1 MQKESNNDR
10 GAKNV
15 QRRTWDKATYESRAK
30 ARMEAEKTTTATT
43 SNNPVKKKGPVRNVG
58 EKRLL
63 DDEEEG
69 KEEFT
74 PAASGATGPEN
85 SERAFLKARRNKV
98 EIDSRVGSTAV
109 VSAESAAASSI
120 CTNVSDGV
128 TKTGVGWHCRVCDC
142 FLKDSHTYLDHI
154 NGRKHQRNLG
164 YTMRTQRSTKEEVNE
179 RLKQLVR
186 KQEAEIKPMDLL
198 EATDVIKMKDKAL
211 QKRKEE
217 RSKRRQEKK
226 EAKKKLEETI
236 SDEVNDELQVDPA
249 LAAMMGFSGFG
260 GGNKNC

>member
-1 MQKESNNDR
+1 MPKELNEQ
-10 GAKNV
+10 GANNV
-15 QRRTWDKATYESRAK
+15 QRRTWDKATYEARAK
-30 ARMEAEKTTTATT
+30 ARLEAEKAKSNTTKP
-43 SNNPVKKKGPVRNVG
+43 NRKKGPVRDAEVG

-63 DDEEEG
+63 GEEEA

-74 PAASGATGPEN
+74 PAASDAIGPEN
-85 SERAFLKARRNKV
+85 SERSYLKARRNKV
-98 EIDSRVGSTAV
+98 EIDSKVGLSEV
-109 VSAESAAASSI
+109 VSAEAAATSST

-128 TKTGVGWHCRVCDC
+128 IKTGVGWHCKVCDC

-164 YTMRTQRSTKEEVNE
+164 YSMRTQRSTKEEVND

-186 KQEAEIKPMDLL
+186 KQEAEIKPIDILKP
-198 EATDVIKMKDKAL
+198 ADVIRMKDEEL
-211 QKRKEE
+211 QKRREE
-217 RSKRRQEKK
+217 RTKRRQEKK
-226 EAKKKLEETI
+226 KGKKKQEEA
-236 SDEVNDELQVDPA
+236 DDGNELQVDPA